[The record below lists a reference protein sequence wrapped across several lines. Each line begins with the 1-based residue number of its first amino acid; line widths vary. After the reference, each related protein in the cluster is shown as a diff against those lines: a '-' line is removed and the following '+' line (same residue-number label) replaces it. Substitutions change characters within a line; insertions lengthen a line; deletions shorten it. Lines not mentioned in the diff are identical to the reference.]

1 MRGNIF
7 DIFYQLSMLS
17 IVIPKERVLKK
28 VGLRYNYSIGL
39 GVCRMNKKIIDKY
52 TKEYGVRF
60 SRRQKRKASLAL
72 FEDMKDAGYEG
83 TMISG
88 RKVFSKAENYLF
100 GNIKTMKTVI
110 VVPFDT
116 PQHCFWRRVSYYPL
130 NGNKS
135 ANKSVLPMFAPVILL
150 YLMVFVML
158 WIADHFVTSPQL
170 AFGISLFI

>member
-1 MRGNIF
+1 
-7 DIFYQLSMLS
+7 MLS

-116 PQHCFWRRVSYYPL
+116 PQHCFWRRVPYLSLIHILMPQKSYIPFVKM
-130 NGNKS
+130 N
-135 ANKSVLPMFAPVILL
+135 ICTLL
-150 YLMVFVML
+150 
-158 WIADHFVTSPQL
+158 QL
-170 AFGISLFI
+170 EKERLR